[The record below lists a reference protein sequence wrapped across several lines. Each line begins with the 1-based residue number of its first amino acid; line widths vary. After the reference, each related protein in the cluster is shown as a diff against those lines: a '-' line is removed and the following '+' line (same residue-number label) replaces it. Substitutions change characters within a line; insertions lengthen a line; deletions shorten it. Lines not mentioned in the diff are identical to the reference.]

1 MNAATALGLLRGL
14 ETQAFTTA
22 DASAAL
28 GLSIAAA
35 SQTLRRLRAAGLL
48 WGIRKGLWSLAEP
61 AEPLAFAEHV
71 TAPYPSY
78 ASLQTALYRHG
89 MIEQIP
95 VVHYLVSLSRSRRVG
110 TSAGTFS
117 VHRIAPE
124 FFGGF
129 DVLPG
134 GVKLATP
141 EKALLD
147 VLYLSGTRSRLF
159 ARLPEVELP
168 PSFRHRVASDWIAR
182 ISSVRLRSLVGR
194 RFERLWATAG
204 RRR

>member
-1 MNAATALGLLRGL
+1 MSGMTALAALRAL
-14 ETQAFTTA
+14 KTPVLTTA

-28 GLSIAAA
+28 GSSIEAA
-35 SQTLRRLRAAGLL
+35 SQTLRRLRAAGLV
-48 WGIRKGLWSLAEP
+48 WGIRKGLWSLADP
-61 AEPLAFAEHV
+61 TEPLALAEYV

-78 ASLQTALYRHG
+78 ASLQTALYLHG
-89 MIEQIP
+89 MIDQIP
-95 VVHYLVSLSRSRRVG
+95 AVTYLASLSRSHQVR
-110 TSAGTFS
+110 TSVATFS

-134 GVKLATP
+134 SGVKLAAP

-159 ARLPEVELP
+159 AALPEVELP
-168 PSFRHRVASDWIAR
+168 RKFSHRVAKAWIAR
-182 ISSVRLRSLVGR
+182 ISSARLRSLVGQR
-194 RFERLWATAG
+194 YARMIAG
-204 RRR
+204 G